1 MKLALP
7 VLLLL
12 LAVQAPIQAQI
23 PIQAPSPR
31 SFGPGVL
38 VGPLQGGGRGGIVG
52 DAIPFAAPQF
62 GPQPLLGPIVLDGL
76 DPSSLGGEAAPG
88 CLYAGQAYSE
98 GAVIRNDAGRQ
109 VCGPRRGA
117 VPDASGQV
125 PLGWRFIPGG

>member
-12 LAVQAPIQAQI
+12 LAGQAQTPIQAQV
-23 PIQAPSPR
+23 PSPR
-31 SFGPGVL
+31 SLSPGVL
-38 VGPLQGGGRGGIVG
+38 VGPLQGGGRGGIAG
-52 DAIPFAAPQF
+52 DAIPFAAPQL
-62 GPQPLLGPIVLDGL
+62 GPQPLLGPVLLDGI
-76 DPSSLGGEAAPG
+76 DASGFGGEAAPG

-98 GAVIRNDAGRQ
+98 GAIIRNDAGRQ
-109 VCGPRRGA
+109 VCGQRRGA